1 MIVKVVTEIELN
13 KIMRQLF
20 KLRFRN
26 ELRFNAVYV
35 DSLYIKGYGFMN
47 QKVKAHLLETSEF
60 VLMRKLEKHETPNN
74 LTSSY
79 FDRARLHIR
88 DLVEQVAID
97 VDINP
102 KYIQQERDQIE
113 EFGGRLSRRLK
124 A

>member
-26 ELRFNAVYV
+26 ELRFNSMYINI
-35 DSLYIKGYGFMN
+35 LYIRGYGFMN

-60 VLMRKLEKHETPNN
+60 VLMRKLEKHETPND
-74 LTSSY
+74 LTASY
-79 FDRARLHIR
+79 FDKARVHIK
-88 DLVEQVAID
+88 DLLEQVAIQTD
-97 VDINP
+97 VNP

-113 EFGGRLSRRLK
+113 EFGGRLSKRLK